1 LRLFERRRRERR
13 ELSFRVQ
20 TLETAVDCLLN
31 SPKYVDAEDVGFNGQ
46 KFRKAIFGELVRA
59 FAFEAIVETG
69 TYTGNTTGYMARKT
83 GLPVYTCEVNRTYF
97 SVARRRL
104 EDVPNVTLRQS
115 ESCAFLRAL
124 AKDGVAAKRCFIYL
138 DAHWHEALP
147 LAEEIDVI
155 CGSWKDFVV
164 MVDDFQV
171 PGDAG
176 YGYDDYGKAGR
187 LTIADFAPVVA
198 RGGLVPF
205 FPSLPSAQE
214 TGYKRGSVI
223 LARKGE
229 ASEILA
235 GLKVL
240 TRGTP

>member
-1 LRLFERRRRERR
+1 LNLFQKRKREVR
-13 ELSFRVQ
+13 ELAFRLQ

-31 SPKYVDAEDVGFNGQ
+31 SPKYVDADDVGFNGQ

-59 FAFEAIVETG
+59 FRVEAIVETG

-83 GLPVYTCEVNRTYF
+83 GLPVYTCEVNKTFY

-104 EDVPNVTLRQS
+104 EDVPNVTLKLS
-115 ESCAFLRAL
+115 ESCPFLRAL
-124 AKDGVAAKRCFIYL
+124 AKDGVADKRCFIYL

-147 LAEEIDVI
+147 LAEEIDII
-155 CGSWKDFVV
+155 CDNWRDFVI

-171 PGDAG
+171 PGDEG

-187 LTIADFAPVVA
+187 LTIADFKEVVA
-198 RGGLVPF
+198 RRDLVPF
-205 FPSLPSAQE
+205 FPALPSAQE
-214 TGYKRGSVI
+214 TGYRRGSVI

-229 ASEILA
+229 ASEKLA
-235 GLKVL
+235 ALDVL
-240 TRGTP
+240 SRRGA